1 MEEEKGLHSKLRHL
15 TSSGIIVSHFI
26 NQLLST
32 VVYVILFVF
41 HFQCQ
46 LLLEYHHDGNQL
58 QKSKHCAAPHHL
70 VSLSFLSRATRK
82 KAAGDLI
89 EIANQE
95 RLTLE

>member
-15 TSSGIIVSHFI
+15 SRFFSSLTSSRIIVSHLI

-32 VVYVILFVF
+32 VVYVILLVF

-46 LLLEYHHDGNQL
+46 LLLEYHQDGNQL

-70 VSLSFLSRATRK
+70 VSLSLFEMDYREKGSR
-82 KAAGDLI
+82 GLD
-89 EIANQE
+89 
-95 RLTLE
+95 

>member
-1 MEEEKGLHSKLRHL
+1 M
-15 TSSGIIVSHFI
+15 
-26 NQLLST
+26 ST
-32 VVYVILFVF
+32 AVCAIQVVFNL
-41 HFQCQ
+41 QSQ
-46 LLLEYHHDGNQL
+46 LLLEYHHGGNQL